1 MRVWVPPNPSH
12 VDGTAKDA
20 SQTLAVVNVDR
31 PGHQLSRVSNPD
43 VDGNTAEHRAV
54 TVSVGAGESQ
64 SLARDQSEN
73 SGTSS
78 EPAPQCA
85 REPYW

>member
-31 PGHQLSRVSNPD
+31 PDRQLPRVSNPEA
-43 VDGNTAEHRAV
+43 DGNTAEHRAV
-54 TVSVGAGESQ
+54 TESVGTGES
-64 SLARDQSEN
+64 
-73 SGTSS
+73 
-78 EPAPQCA
+78 
-85 REPYW
+85 